1 MPEYTDNLGLILL
14 EQSQSQPSVPHNDA
28 LVALDKAVAGR
39 LAISLTGLSTKTLT
53 GAESTNHILH
63 VTATSGACDLVVQ
76 NKPKSWIVVN
86 DGSHTVT
93 VKRASQSSPTPPT
106 VAAGTSKHLYCDGTN
121 VRAVG

>member
-1 MPEYTDNLGLILL
+1 MSTTANLGITKLNPG
-14 EQSQSQPSVPHNDA
+14 QSNAHVTVNE
-28 LVALDKAVAGR
+28 ALDNVDKAIAGR

-76 NKPKSWIVVN
+76 ALPKSWIVVN